1 MLLVFTLS
9 IFASAVLLFLVQP
22 MVAKF
27 TLPLLGGSPAVWN
40 TCMLFFQAAL
50 LIGYLYAHLMPK
62 LVRSPKAQVAVHG
75 GVIALAGITLP
86 IALPGW
92 SATPPASEQPV
103 GWLLALLTAMIG
115 APFFALSTNG
125 PLMQRWFA
133 NTGHKSASDPYF
145 LYAASNLGSMIA
157 LLGYPLLI
165 DGKLTRA
172 EQSKAWTIGYV
183 LFVVLA
189 IASGVLMAR
198 RAGMLSVARP
208 TTATSS
214 KPEAAVAPLT
224 WSQRIHWTLLA
235 FVPSSLV
242 LGVTQYLSTDVASVP
257 LLWIVPLT
265 LYLLT
270 FIIAFSPRL
279 GWAGKAALWAMPV
292 ATVLVVAA
300 MWLGKYD
307 DRWSDF
313 TAQVGLAGLPQT
325 PTIFA
330 VQLAFLFVASLA
342 CHGKLA
348 ANRPHASH
356 LTEFFLILAI
366 GGVLGGLMNALLA
379 PMIFRTVV
387 EYPIAIVLASFL
399 ALPAML
405 PSRVVPPGPN
415 QRTWFVRALP
425 RLLFASAITGVL
437 VASSLETDRKGEWK
451 SLHVER
457 TFFGVHRV
465 IQSPNAKV
473 HMLVHGATVHGMQI
487 QSLLERTDGPAIDG
501 RSIPTKYFFSTGP
514 IGDIFRPHLAKPA
527 GFRVAVVGL
536 GVGTLAMYGKPGWEY
551 DFYEIDPAVKRIATT
566 PEWFSF
572 MERARGRGVIVNIVM
587 GDGRVTL
594 QRAPDKHY
602 DLIIFDAFSGDS
614 IPMHLV
620 TKEAVQL
627 YLDKLKPDGT
637 IAMNVSNKF
646 VEIRPVISGIAASL
660 GLVAY
665 SREDSVIAEN
675 EEKLGKERST
685 WMAVARRVE
694 DLGDLPRST
703 VGTGWKMH
711 VAGPTDLLWTDESAN
726 FLDVMK
732 WK

>member
-9 IFASAVLLFLVQP
+9 IFVSAVLLFLVQP

-50 LIGYLYAHLMPK
+50 LVGYLYAHLMPK
-62 LVRSPKAQVAVHG
+62 LVRSPKAQVAIHG
-75 GVIALAGITLP
+75 VVIALAGITLP

-92 SATPPASEQPV
+92 SDTPPASEQPV
-103 GWLLALLTAMIG
+103 GWLLALLLVMIG

-133 NTGHKSASDPYF
+133 STGHKSASDPYF

-165 DGKLTRA
+165 DGRLTRA
-172 EQSKAWTIGYV
+172 EQSKAWTIGYA
-183 LFVVLA
+183 LFVLLA
-189 IASGVLMAR
+189 IASGVMMAR
-198 RAGMLSVARP
+198 RDGTLGATVPTAGG
-208 TTATSS
+208 TAM
-214 KPEAAVAPLT
+214 PQAPVAPLS
-224 WSQRIHWTLLA
+224 WAQRIHWTLLA

-279 GWAGKAALWAMPV
+279 GWAGKAAIWAMPV

-307 DRWSDF
+307 DRW
-313 TAQVGLAGLPQT
+313 QEYIGLAQT

-330 VQLAFLFVASLA
+330 VQLAFLFIASLA

-348 ANRPHASH
+348 ANRPHPSH

-366 GGVLGGLMNALLA
+366 GGVLGGIFNALVA
-379 PMIFRTVV
+379 PMVFRTVV

-405 PSRVVPPGPN
+405 PRRGTGVDAPK
-415 QRTWFVRALP
+415 RLRLVRALP
-425 RLLFASAITGVL
+425 RLVFAGAIAGVL
-437 VASSLETDRKGEWK
+437 VASALETDRKGEWK

-487 QSLLERTDGPAIDG
+487 QSPLERSDGPPIDG

-536 GVGTLAMYGKPGWEY
+536 GVGTLSMYGKAGWEY
-551 DFYEIDPAVKRIATT
+551 DFYEIDPAVQRIATT
-566 PEWFSF
+566 PQWFSF
-572 MERARGRGVIVNIVM
+572 MEKARAKGVIVNIIM
-587 GDGRVTL
+587 GDGRITL
-594 QRAPDKHY
+594 QRAPENHY

-620 TKEAVQL
+620 TKEAVEL
-627 YLDKLKPDGT
+627 YLSKLKPGGT

-665 SREDSVIAEN
+665 SREDSVIDAR
-675 EEKLGKERST
+675 EEALGKERST

-711 VAGPTDLLWTDESAN
+711 NAGPTDLLWTDESAN